1 MRKSTAKKLVLSVLG
16 GIVFMAGTAGAATSY
31 WGSASGNFTNSA
43 SWQSGGVPQAADS
56 AFFANDAAYTV
67 TFSADWTNNTAT
79 FNGPTQLATLDI
91 GVVGGVTNTW
101 KLVNEFRVGYQG
113 KTGRVSIVS
122 GNLNVASNAIGKGVG
137 TGTVTTQV
145 GSSNNVVVVSNGA
158 TVHSGRFSM
167 GLYGPEN
174 NASNLVHVTGAGS
187 AWYVDQG
194 GASVGE
200 LYGSGN
206 TLRIS
211 DGGYMRV
218 WDNSFAVGSGYP
230 SANTLIVE
238 GSGSM
243 FEFVSETGN
252 KICYCRQNNTYI
264 VRDNAQFV
272 GRYAAG
278 QTTRRV
284 YMYFYEYGRLLIQSG
299 GNVRNEAQYGGVI
312 RFKDFARCEVGGGG
326 TLGANTAAPLDFIN
340 DSELIVTGPASKVTG
355 PGDTYFSDRAY
366 YELSAAAT
374 NDRTRTY
381 FAYNVGSDTDA
392 LITGAGTQHGG
403 VNYIGYEGIATMT
416 VTNSGTLQ
424 ASGITV
430 GNVATAAGSELILY
444 DGTIVCAGTVSANYG
459 KVSVRGVGGS
469 LTAGTLVMAATSELE
484 FIAGAS
490 GFSQI
495 QPGTLTV
502 ASGAKLTVD
511 AQSWLVDSEVVTNLV
526 VYTSMSADFSDVS
539 VTVADGYTGSIRAMG
554 AMTPSP

>member
-1 MRKSTAKKLVLSVLG
+1 MRKSIAGNLVLSVLG

-243 FEFVSETGN
+243 FEFVSETGH

-264 VRDNAQFV
+264 VRDNAEFV

-284 YMYFYEYGRLLIQSG
+284 YMYFYENGRLLVQSG

-312 RFKDFARCEVGGGG
+312 RFSQSARGEVSGGG
-326 TLGANTAAPLDFIN
+326 TLGANTAAPLEFNN
-340 DSELIVTGPASKVTG
+340 DSELIVTGPGSKVTG
-355 PGDTYFSDRAY
+355 DGNTTFNDSSY
-366 YELSAAAT
+366 YEINAAAT
-374 NDRTRTY
+374 NDRSRTY
-381 FAYNVGSDTDA
+381 FAYNAGSDTVA
-392 LITGAGTQHGG
+392 LITGAGTRHGG
-403 VNYIGYEGIATMT
+403 EFH
-416 VTNSGTLQ
+416 
-424 ASGITV
+424 ITV
-430 GNVATAAGSELILY
+430 GR
-444 DGTIVCAGTVSANYG
+444 GT
-459 KVSVRGVGGS
+459 
-469 LTAGTLVMAATSELE
+469 
-484 FIAGAS
+484 
-490 GFSQI
+490 
-495 QPGTLTV
+495 
-502 ASGAKLTVD
+502 
-511 AQSWLVDSEVVTNLV
+511 
-526 VYTSMSADFSDVS
+526 
-539 VTVADGYTGSIRAMG
+539 VTVADGAVVGASRFYLATDPGSTGMRRSTTSA
-554 AMTPSP
+554 AAASAS